1 MTALKLDKFG
11 GMLPAWDSRLLPD
24 GQADYS
30 MNCYLFSGTL
40 IGWRQPKHLYTLRNP
55 AAKYA
60 YRLPNMQ
67 SNNTSITADDSYW
80 MEFEDP
86 DTTVMRTPVVGDFYQ
101 RYYFSS
107 PSQPP
112 KYNTYQRIMEEKP
125 PWLLGVPGSGC
136 SPGVTVEGGG
146 SAIQAGFVTVEA
158 GSGQPSFQQAN
169 SMFLVPVTP
178 DGSLLVAGINFMPAS
193 THSDVIYHAVIYN
206 DLNGKPFQL
215 MGVGNEVQGVTAGV
229 ASAST
234 FTNSVGV
241 QADTTYWIG
250 IFHDSAIDV
259 TIANGRN
266 LGESYSATYTNGPP
280 ADIPGSAQGP
290 SWQVWTDMIG
300 ASVFAARAYLYT
312 WVTEYGEEGPPSEA
326 SIVNGWSNA
335 VWTVSLYTP
344 EIQNLGADYVDPDD
358 GLTKPADRFIKYTRI
373 YRSISDQY
381 GRGTFFLVAEIPVTQ
396 ETYTDVI
403 EDDVVSLNIQ
413 LQSLYWYAPPED
425 LKGIF
430 PVPNGMAVGFK
441 ANEIWFAEAYRPHAW
456 PPNYV
461 LTTEFP
467 IVGLGVCGQSIVVCT
482 QGSPYLVT
490 GINPAS
496 MALTKINLP
505 EPCLHRSS
513 IVSTDT
519 TILYC
524 SVNGLIQI
532 SQSGMGQNVTE
543 GWISRERWQELVPQ
557 RNVRAVKH
565 ATSYFAFGTAIE
577 YDTAVAKIGFTV
589 ELSTQDQTSFTIW
602 PQPGGHRLGFSQ
614 LSSPN
619 GFDIDNVLLDAWTGV
634 GMLIQDKSIYY
645 YDFTDL
651 APQITPYKWRSKTFQ
666 QGARR
671 NFQAARIYFD
681 VPNTTPPQ
689 IERDVS
695 DPQPALGGSQYGIFR
710 VYVDGELWTTRE
722 IRSSGELLRIYSGIK
737 GEQWQFELEGRV
749 NISNLQVATSVKE
762 LAQV

>member
-1 MTALKLDKFG
+1 MTAMKLDKFG
-11 GMLPAWDSRLLPD
+11 GMLPSWDSRLLPD

-30 MNCYLFSGTL
+30 LNCYLFSGTL
-40 IGWRQPKHLYTLRNP
+40 IGWRQPKKLRSLNNP
-55 AAKYA
+55 EAKYV
-60 YRLPNMQ
+60 YRIPDMH
-67 SNNTSITADDSYW
+67 SNDTSITATDSHW
-80 MEFEDP
+80 MEFIDP
-86 DTTVMRTPVVGDFYQ
+86 DTTVMRTPVVNDFYQ

-107 PSQPP
+107 PSRPP
-112 KYNTYQRIMEEKP
+112 EYNTYQRIMDGAH

-136 SPGVTVEGGG
+136 SPGVIVDGGG
-146 SAIQAGFVTVEA
+146 SAIQDGFVTVET
-158 GSGQPSFQQAN
+158 GSGAANYQPGN
-169 SMFLVPVTP
+169 SLFLVPITP
-178 DGSLLVAGINFMPAS
+178 DGALLVAAVNFMP
-193 THSDVIYHAVIYN
+193 TTTDPDVIYHAVLYN

-215 MGVGNEVQGVTAGV
+215 LGVGNEVQGVTAGT
-229 ASAST
+229 AAAST

-250 IFHDSAIDV
+250 IFHDAV
-259 TIANGRN
+259 LYVAVANARN
-266 LGESYSATYTNGPP
+266 LGESYVSTYSNGPP
-280 ADIPGSAQGP
+280 KDIPGSVAGP

-300 ASVFAARAYLYT
+300 ASVFAARAYIYT

-326 SIVNGWSNA
+326 SVVNGWSNA
-335 VWTVSLYTP
+335 VWTISLYTP
-344 EIQNLGADYVDPDD
+344 MIENMGADYVDPDD
-358 GLTKPADRFIKYTRI
+358 GLTKPAVRNIKTTRI
-373 YRSISDQY
+373 YRSVSDQY

-396 ETYTDVI
+396 ETYVDII
-403 EDDVVSLNIQ
+403 EDDVVTLNIQ

-441 ANEIWFAEAYRPHAW
+441 ANEIWFAESYRPHAW

-519 TILYC
+519 TILYA

-557 RNVRAVKH
+557 KSIRAVKH
-565 ATSYFAFGTAIE
+565 ATSYFAFGSVDV
-577 YDTAVAKIGFTV
+577 YDTSVAKTGFTV
-589 ELSTQDQTSFTIW
+589 ELSNQEQTSFTIW

-634 GMLIQDKSIYY
+634 GMLIQDQSVYY

-651 APQITPYKWRSKTFQ
+651 APDITPYKWRSKTFQ
-666 QGARR
+666 QTARR
-671 NFQAARIYFD
+671 NFQAIRVFFN
-681 VPNTTPPQ
+681 VPNTTPSQ
-689 IERDVS
+689 VERDIS
-695 DPQPALGGSQYGIFR
+695 DPQPELGPNQYGVIR
-710 VYVDGELWTTRE
+710 VFADGELYTTRE
-722 IRSSGELLRIYSGIK
+722 LRKSGELLRIYSEGK
-737 GEQWQFELEGRV
+737 YEQWQFEIEGRV